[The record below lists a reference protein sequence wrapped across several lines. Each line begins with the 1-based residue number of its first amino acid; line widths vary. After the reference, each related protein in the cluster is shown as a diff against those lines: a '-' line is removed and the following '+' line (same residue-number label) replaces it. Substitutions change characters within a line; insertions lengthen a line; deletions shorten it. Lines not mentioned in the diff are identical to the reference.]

1 MLKRSSGQ
9 PSSFISIRT
18 TLNRW
23 LCSLNFSLPWRSRG
37 VDMSRRTNI
46 VAKKKRK
53 ERERERN
60 IGCIRNV
67 LEQGAVKK

>member
-1 MLKRSSGQ
+1 MAKKK
-9 PSSFISIRT
+9 
-18 TLNRW
+18 
-23 LCSLNFSLPWRSRG
+23 
-37 VDMSRRTNI
+37 NI

-53 ERERERN
+53 ESKRN

>member
-1 MLKRSSGQ
+1 MAKKK
-9 PSSFISIRT
+9 
-18 TLNRW
+18 
-23 LCSLNFSLPWRSRG
+23 
-37 VDMSRRTNI
+37 NI

-53 ERERERN
+53 ERKRN

>member
-1 MLKRSSGQ
+1 
-9 PSSFISIRT
+9 
-18 TLNRW
+18 
-23 LCSLNFSLPWRSRG
+23 
-37 VDMSRRTNI
+37 MSKRTNI

-53 ERERERN
+53 ERGRERN

>member
-1 MLKRSSGQ
+1 LLPQKGYDKSCIDPQ
-9 PSSFISIRT
+9 
-18 TLNRW
+18 LNRW

-37 VDMSRRTNI
+37 VDMSKRTNM

-53 ERERERN
+53 ERERERS

-67 LEQGAVKK
+67 LESRGL